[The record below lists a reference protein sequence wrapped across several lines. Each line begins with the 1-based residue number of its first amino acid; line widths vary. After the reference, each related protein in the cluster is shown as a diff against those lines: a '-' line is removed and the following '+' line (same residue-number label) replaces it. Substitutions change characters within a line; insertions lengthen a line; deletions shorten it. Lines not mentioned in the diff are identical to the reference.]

1 MGRGL
6 STYQHFPCSL
16 PCPSIPLKGG
26 VYGWRG
32 IETQGD
38 YFYDITTHLE
48 SFGCLLTCLPIEGKP
63 LMSNTV
69 GFFPE
74 CHVEVCFGKNRLQR
88 DRDCGPASDTYR
100 CDRYLDSDIVQP
112 P

>member
-1 MGRGL
+1 
-6 STYQHFPCSL
+6 
-16 PCPSIPLKGG
+16 
-26 VYGWRG
+26 
-32 IETQGD
+32 
-38 YFYDITTHLE
+38 
-48 SFGCLLTCLPIEGKP
+48 
-63 LMSNTV
+63 MSNTV

-100 CDRYLDSDIVQP
+100 CDGYLDSDIVQP